1 MLTCKKYVCFLKS
14 KRLKGHL
21 LVCNFCIPSESRVNC
36 TFFPSSILSNEVNV
50 PFEGPINQI
59 MLLQQFLMMEEGD
72 SSILDIPWFFYSDR
86 YSLANITDY
95 ILDHYI
101 LDQPRR
107 RHQVQIGKKPIC
119 LKKYTPRLRRII

>member
-1 MLTCKKYVCFLKS
+1 MFVFLKS

-72 SSILDIPWFFYSDR
+72 SSILDIP
-86 YSLANITDY
+86 
-95 ILDHYI
+95 
-101 LDQPRR
+101 
-107 RHQVQIGKKPIC
+107 
-119 LKKYTPRLRRII
+119 